1 MSHPQITLPLLWQAV
16 QDLKHEPNR
25 QGQPLG
31 LLIPEALNELELCAY
46 HLNPAPSISKEE
58 FTALQVGEHVYAQLS
73 SPITKAY
80 ASRKLVPF
88 GRAAISITRNRN
100 KALAVERLSEFIR
113 LWPTLDTRLFPLGT
127 NPAEL
132 LKYWTT
138 QGIPEPLIE
147 LIKPEYADYW
157 KAVISNSARERGRK
171 KTKKSFGAS

>member
-113 LWPTLDTRLFPLGT
+113 VVAHPGHSTLPFRDQSRR
-127 NPAEL
+127 
-132 LKYWTT
+132 
-138 QGIPEPLIE
+138 
-147 LIKPEYADYW
+147 
-157 KAVISNSARERGRK
+157 AVKVLDHSGYPR
-171 KTKKSFGAS
+171 TVD